1 MRFPVKVEGVTFPY
15 GDKDV
20 ESRVELL
27 KKFTG
32 GKEPTQFD
40 ANTVQRFIE
49 ALADTVGNR
58 RKSVFPGLGT
68 FEWRPYRHRTPD
80 GMMPDNAFRLS
91 FTLTRSK
98 RNYKGEKKHGNR
110 R

>member
-20 ESRVELL
+20 ESRIELL

-49 ALADTVGNR
+49 ALAETVGSR
-58 RKSVFPGLGT
+58 KKSVFPGLGT

-80 GMMPDNAFRLS
+80 GRMYKGVHRLS
-91 FTLTRSK
+91 FIITRSK
-98 RNYKGEKKHGNR
+98 RNYKGE
-110 R
+110 